1 MATTVSYNASMRTRK
16 TSSSGNAKSAVACQE
31 YYDDSYNYVGIVHF
45 SGMALAGKVITGI
58 TLRITADQ
66 AGYGTGHA
74 KTVYVRKSKYQAV
87 SQSGVTG
94 GNYYGDALGTFSGA
108 FYNNTTTHTL
118 TGALLTNLAAYLEA
132 GNNTICLFN
141 PSPVKSSQGYSTNY
155 LQWSACKISVTYEEA
170 ASQPG
175 MSAYTLDM
183 GTQVTL
189 YTNRQS
195 SAATHTLRYSFFSV
209 NQTIATG
216 VADSCAW
223 TPPISLAAQIPN
235 AASGWGTLLCDTYV
249 NGKLV
254 STKSCTFTLRVPA
267 SVAPTISGVSIA
279 EATAGI
285 AAQFGAYVRT
295 RSTLAVSI
303 AASGAQGS
311 TVSSCR
317 TTLDGAAYTGAS
329 FTSNTLNTAGSLTLT
344 VTVTDSRGRTA
355 STTRTIAVLD
365 YSPPSLTKFT
375 AERCNSSGTAPQMDG
390 TRVRV
395 SVGGSVSPVGT
406 KNTIA
411 CTVYYKTSSASAWT
425 QAASITPSS
434 YSVNTTNLL
443 LPQTFNALSS
453 YDLKVRLQDSFYYI
467 EQMVSIGTK
476 QVMMDFYKDGSG
488 VAFGKVAETPGA
500 VEFGWPVKLTEPLG
514 VDQGGTDA
522 SSAASACAN
531 LGAVKK
537 SGDTMTGNLSISG
550 YLYPSLY
557 LLPTYNS
564 TTNRVVFE
572 GSYAG
577 AASFSAWQ
585 DSTGNNRRMLEVR
598 NASYESSRDNA
609 LVLRDVING
618 SYYAFR
624 VFHSGMATPVPIGN
638 GGTGANNA
646 AAARSNL
653 GANNASNLNAGTVA
667 MARLPFKIAYGSTSI
682 NGSTATTIN
691 YASAGFTSVP
701 KVLVTYNSTGSNWSG
716 DNGAIKVYNKTTTQ
730 ANIIVGGSFS
740 SSRGVD
746 WLAIGT

>member
-223 TPPISLAAQIPN
+223 TPPVSLAAQIPN

-329 FTSNTLNTAGSLTLT
+329 FTSNTLNTAGRLTLT
-344 VTVTDSRGRTA
+344 VTVTDSRGRIA

-406 KNTIA
+406 KNAIS

-425 QAASITPSS
+425 QAASVSPSS

-467 EQMVSIGTK
+467 EQTVSIGTK

-557 LLPTYNS
+557 LLPTYNGA
-564 TTNRVVFE
+564 TNRVVFE

-638 GGTGANNA
+638 GGTGAGNA

>member
-223 TPPISLAAQIPN
+223 TPPVSLAAQIPN

-317 TTLDGAAYTGAS
+317 ITLDGVTYTGAS

-344 VTVTDSRGRTA
+344 VTVTDSRGRIA

-406 KNTIA
+406 KNAIS

-425 QAASITPSS
+425 QAASISPSS

-467 EQMVSIGTK
+467 EQTVSIGTK

-557 LLPTYNS
+557 LLPTYNGA
-564 TTNRVVFE
+564 TNRVVFE

-638 GGTGANNA
+638 GGTGAGNA

-730 ANIIVGGSFS
+730 ANLIVGGSFS

>member
-216 VADSCAW
+216 VTDSCAW

-317 TTLDGAAYTGAS
+317 ITLDGVTYTGAS

-406 KNTIA
+406 KNAIS

-425 QAASITPSS
+425 QAASISPSS

-467 EQMVSIGTK
+467 EQTVSIGTK

-557 LLPTYNS
+557 LLPTYNGV
-564 TTNRVVFE
+564 TNRVVFE

-624 VFHSGMATPVPIGN
+624 IFHSGMATPVPIGN
-638 GGTGANNA
+638 GGTGASNA

>member
-118 TGALLTNLAAYLEA
+118 TGALFSNLAAYLEA

-216 VADSCAW
+216 VTDSCAW

-406 KNTIA
+406 KNAIS

-425 QAASITPSS
+425 QAASVSPSS

-467 EQMVSIGTK
+467 EQTVSIGTK

-557 LLPTYNS
+557 LLPTYNGV
-564 TTNRVVFE
+564 TNRVVFE

-638 GGTGANNA
+638 GGTGASNA

-730 ANIIVGGSFS
+730 ANLIVGGSFS

>member
-118 TGALLTNLAAYLEA
+118 TGALFSNLAAYLEA

-223 TPPISLAAQIPN
+223 TPPVSLAAQIPN

-344 VTVTDSRGRTA
+344 VTVTDSRGRIA

-406 KNTIA
+406 KNAIS

-425 QAASITPSS
+425 QAASVSPSS

-467 EQMVSIGTK
+467 EQTVSIGTK

-557 LLPTYNS
+557 LLPTYNGA
-564 TTNRVVFE
+564 TNRVVFE

-638 GGTGANNA
+638 GGTGAGNA

-730 ANIIVGGSFS
+730 ANLIVGGSFS

>member
-118 TGALLTNLAAYLEA
+118 TGALFSNLAAYLEA

-216 VADSCAW
+216 VTDSCAW
-223 TPPISLAAQIPN
+223 TPPVSLAAQIPN

-317 TTLDGAAYTGAS
+317 TTLDGVTYTGAS

-406 KNTIA
+406 KNAIS
-411 CTVYYKTSSASAWT
+411 CTVYYKASSASAWT
-425 QAASITPSS
+425 QAAAITPSS

-467 EQMVSIGTK
+467 EQTVSIGTK

-557 LLPTYNS
+557 LLPTYNGV
-564 TTNRVVFE
+564 TNRVVFE

-624 VFHSGMATPVPIGN
+624 IFHSGMATPVPIGN
-638 GGTGANNA
+638 GGTGASNA

-730 ANIIVGGSFS
+730 ANLIVGGNFS